1 LISRAQKVQMSN
13 DTTKI
18 LIDADV
24 IIHFIKGNKL
34 NLIPHIFP
42 DRIVFVDKVLDELY
56 FLKKYQIIISNFI
69 SQNGFERIELDSND
83 EYVFEY
89 AQLIKFVGKG
99 EAACMA
105 IAKIDKNYIASSNL
119 SDIREYCKKH
129 CIKIITT
136 MDFLWEA
143 MKNQLLT
150 DVECNEF
157 IKKVKNSGSKLP
169 VDTIEEY
176 VKKYIMK

>member
-1 LISRAQKVQMSN
+1 MSN

-24 IIHFIKGNKL
+24 IIHFIEGEQL
-34 NLIPHIFP
+34 DSIPLIFP
-42 DRIVFVDKVLDELY
+42 DRIVFVDKVLEEL
-56 FLKKYQIIISNFI
+56 FSFPKYKVKAYNFYSSN
-69 SQNGFERIELDSND
+69 NYERIEIDNNL
-83 EYVFEY
+83 EYIIEY
-89 AQLIKFVGKG
+89 AQLIKSVGKG

-105 IAKIDKNYIASSNL
+105 IAKTDKNYIASSNL
-119 SDIREYCKKH
+119 SDIKEYCNKH
-129 CIKIITT
+129 GIKIITT

-143 MKNQLLT
+143 MNLKILT

-157 IKKVKNSGSKLP
+157 IGKVKAAGSKLP

-176 VKKYIMK
+176 VKKYVM